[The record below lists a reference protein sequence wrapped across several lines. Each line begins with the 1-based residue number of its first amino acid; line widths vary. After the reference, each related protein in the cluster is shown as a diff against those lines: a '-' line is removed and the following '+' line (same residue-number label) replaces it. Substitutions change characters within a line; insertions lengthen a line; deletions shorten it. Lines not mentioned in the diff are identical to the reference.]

1 MNAWGYYDGMMD
13 VLSQHEAFLRAI
25 YDHPDDA
32 TARLVYADY
41 LHEQGDE
48 ERANVIRWQCGR
60 GPQPPHLPPEVESYF
75 RGLPPPQR
83 VISLPTD
90 QLAQPNEL
98 RWQLVRHRPGDFAA
112 ETVQLRGSRITSAE
126 PFDVFFSL
134 VAFARVTA
142 LHLAGEEVVDTTTGA
157 AFPFGTITQLK
168 PVITTAGVMALA
180 QHRGARR
187 LTALDLRN
195 NDLDNDAAR
204 ALVKSPYLDNL
215 KSLQLLAGNRLRGKV
230 WQLVIERFGEDV
242 VE

>member
-1 MNAWGYYDGMMD
+1 MD
-13 VLSQHEAFLRAI
+13 PLTQHEAFLRAI
-25 YDHPDDA
+25 YDHPDDDSV
-32 TARLVYADY
+32 RLVYADY

-48 ERANVIRWQCGR
+48 ERANFIRRQCGR
-60 GPQPPHLPPEVESYF
+60 DPQPPIPPADAENSAG
-75 RGLPPPQR
+75 GLPPPQR
-83 VISLPTD
+83 VISLRTE
-90 QLAQPNEL
+90 QLVRPYEL
-98 RWQLVRHRPGDFAA
+98 RWQLVRRQPGHFAA
-112 ETVQLRGSRITSAE
+112 ETVRWQGSRITSAE
-126 PFDVFFSL
+126 PFDVFFNL

-142 LHLAGEEVVDTTTGA
+142 LHLAGEEVADTTTGEL
-157 AFPFGTITQLK
+157 FPFATITQLK

-215 KSLQLLAGNRLRGKV
+215 KSLQLLVGNRLRGKV
-230 WQLVIERFGEDV
+230 WQLVVERFGEEV